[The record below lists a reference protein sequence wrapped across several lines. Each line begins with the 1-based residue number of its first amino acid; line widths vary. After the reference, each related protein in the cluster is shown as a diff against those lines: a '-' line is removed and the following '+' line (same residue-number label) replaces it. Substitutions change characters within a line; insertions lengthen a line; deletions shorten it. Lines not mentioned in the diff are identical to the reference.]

1 MADFPSVYVDHKL
14 YGKQG
19 LLMNKLTDFYNDS
32 DIVEELLP
40 IINGTTKLS
49 LRIIDWFVTNYSKK
63 NNVVLYIP
71 KIKPE
76 RKLGKKTLKKKLVST
91 QKNKPE
97 SAVDTIDESY
107 EQFIVYIKYKLQLNA
122 FSKKQFDPFCRRER
136 IKFYYGKDQYIV
148 TTVGQLNFFKWA
160 IENGIIDYIKHN
172 LDEIDV
178 DMNKNIRKNYSDK
191 KKSLKKT
198 SLSLSTK
205 EDLSLKNRNKR
216 RELSACATKQLNR
229 HNHNIVLSFD

>member
-1 MADFPSVYVDHKL
+1 MEDFQSVYVDHKL

-19 LLMNKLTDFYNDS
+19 LLMNKLTDFYNDN

-49 LRIIDWFVTNYSKK
+49 LRIIDWFVTNYAKK

-71 KIKPE
+71 KLKPN
-76 RKLGKKTLKKKLVST
+76 KKIGKKTKKVPLST
-91 QKNKPE
+91 HKNKPQLE
-97 SAVDTIDESY
+97 LEIEKADESY

-136 IKFYYGKDQYIV
+136 IKFYYGPDKYIV

-160 IENGIIDYIKHN
+160 IENGIIDYIKNN
-172 LDEIDV
+172 LDEIDA
-178 DMNKNIRKNYSDK
+178 DMNKNIRKNYSG
-191 KKSLKKT
+191 KKSVKKT
-198 SLSLSTK
+198 SLSPK
-205 EDLSLKNRNKR
+205 DDQSLKNRKKR
-216 RELSACATKQLNR
+216 RELSSCATKQLNR
-229 HNHNIVLSFD
+229 HSHNIVLSFD

>member
-1 MADFPSVYVDHKL
+1 MEDFQSVYVDHKL

-19 LLMNKLTDFYNDS
+19 LLMNKLTDFYNDKET
-32 DIVEELLP
+32 VEELLP

-49 LRIIDWFVTNYSKK
+49 LRIIDWFVTNYAKK

-71 KIKPE
+71 KLKPD
-76 RKLGKKTLKKKLVST
+76 KKITKKTKKAPLST

-97 SAVDTIDESY
+97 SALETIDDTY

-136 IKFYYGKDQYIV
+136 INFYYGKDKYIV

-160 IENGIIDYIKHN
+160 LENGIIDYIKNN
-172 LDEIDV
+172 LEEIDA
-178 DMNKNIRKNYSDK
+178 DMNKNIRKNYGG

-198 SLSLSTK
+198 SVSSLSPK
-205 EDLSLKNRNKR
+205 EDQSLKNRKKR
-216 RELSACATKQLNR
+216 RELSSCATKQLNR
-229 HNHNIVLSFD
+229 HNHSITLSFD